1 MMPFPG
7 PAPSSIEPELA
18 AVYRLYAA
26 LARRMDPESGL
37 GGKLLFAGP
46 LDPAGCRL
54 VRAANIAGA
63 ATVAVS
69 ADPATQRQA
78 IREGV
83 VDFLVT
89 SLDEAL
95 RILKNEIRKRQ
106 PVAVGVA
113 LAPETILLQMEER
126 GVLPDLLPPASTP
139 ASDPP
144 EFARF
149 LAAGARRVEAES
161 MPPGQTFFN
170 VSVPH
175 GLSLAEFD
183 ALLAE
188 ELAPEDQLNQRW
200 LRLSPRYMGPG
211 ARRIRSLECSQETA
225 SKLAD
230 RVTAALRNAAQR
242 KAN

>member
-1 MMPFPG
+1 M
-7 PAPSSIEPELA
+7 EQELA

-26 LARRMDPESGL
+26 LAAQMDPHSGL
-37 GGKLLFAGP
+37 GGKLLFAGE
-46 LDPAGCRL
+46 LDAAGCRL

-63 ATVAVS
+63 ASLAAT
-69 ADPATQRQA
+69 ADADLQRQA

-106 PVAVGVA
+106 TVAVGVA
-113 LAPETILLQMEER
+113 LAPETVLHEIEER
-126 GVLPDLLPPASTP
+126 GVLPDLLPPASSP
-139 ASDPP
+139 ESDAP

-149 LAAGARRVEAES
+149 MAAGARHVEAEA
-161 MPPGQTFFN
+161 MQEGRTFLA
-170 VSVPH
+170 VSIPYGFPL
-175 GLSLAEFD
+175 GLQEFA

-188 ELAPEDQLNQRW
+188 HLAPEDHLNHRW

-211 ARRIRSLECSQETA
+211 ARRIRSLECSEETA
-225 SKLAD
+225 SKLVE
-230 RVTAALRNAAQR
+230 RVSEALRNAHQR
-242 KAN
+242 KAT

>member
-1 MMPFPG
+1 
-7 PAPSSIEPELA
+7 
-18 AVYRLYAA
+18 
-26 LARRMDPESGL
+26 MDPESGL

-46 LDPAGCRL
+46 LDAAGCRL
-54 VRAANIAGA
+54 VRAANVAGA
-63 ATVAVS
+63 ATLASS
-69 ADPATQRQA
+69 ADPAAQRQA

-95 RILKNEIRKRQ
+95 RILKNEVRKRQ

-113 LAPETILLQMEER
+113 LALETILRQMLEC

-149 LAAGARRVEAES
+149 LAAGALRVEAEPIS
-161 MPPGQTFFN
+161 PERTFFT
-170 VSVPH
+170 VSIPN

-200 LRLSPRYMGPG
+200 LRLSPRYMGPA
-211 ARRIRSLECSQETA
+211 ARRVRSLECSPETA

-230 RVTAALRNAAQR
+230 RVTAALRNAAR
-242 KAN
+242 S